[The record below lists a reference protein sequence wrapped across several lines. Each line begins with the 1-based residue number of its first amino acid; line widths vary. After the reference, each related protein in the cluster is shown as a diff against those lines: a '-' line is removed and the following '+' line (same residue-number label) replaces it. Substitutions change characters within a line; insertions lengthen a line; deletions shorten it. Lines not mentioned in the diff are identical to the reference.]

1 MAGPR
6 LGLPGRTGSSNKNTE
21 LGALNA
27 IVKKLI
33 ELKVIN
39 SSITGGTGIIK
50 SNLEKLKTEANDL
63 VETYTYLD
71 PADPVNR
78 RISTIVYSS
87 ISLGF
92 TGLNVITETFGY
104 AGLIGDYYVTSST
117 LT

>member
-1 MAGPR
+1 MARPR

-39 SSITGGTGIIK
+39 SSISGGTGILK

-63 VETYTYLD
+63 VETYTYLS

-78 RISTIVYSS
+78 RIDNIEYRS
-87 ISLGF
+87 IALGL
-92 TGLNVITETFGY
+92 TVTETFGY
-104 AGLIGDYYVTSST
+104 AGVLGDYYVISST
-117 LT
+117 LS

>member
-39 SSITGGTGIIK
+39 SSISGGSSLK

-71 PADPVNR
+71 PGVPLDR

-87 ISLGF
+87 VTLG
-92 TGLNVITETFGY
+92 LSVTETFGY
-104 AGLIGDYYVTSST
+104 AGAPGDFYVISST